1 MTLVKRDLTEAVR
14 IDAIPM
20 KSLDTIKEWLASI
33 DVKFYESKIN
43 LQWPAILKSIREDPE
58 GFVESGG
65 WDFLDAEGGS
75 DDDES
80 DDGDEEFAP
89 SDDDSDEDDESDDV
103 SHGEGVE
110 PEFSRLPPFP
120 PTPTPLPAHTPTPQP
135 QDSDSDASLED
146 EESDDDEDGDAD
158 LSEDERGMS
167 WDELEK
173 EAARADRKHAAS
185 DDDEGERRSKKKSR
199 R

>member
-1 MTLVKRDLTEAVR
+1 MHPSPHPHQPPLFHPSSLRNFDMTLVKRDLSEAVR

-20 KSLDTIKEWLASI
+20 KALDTIKEWLASI

-65 WDFLDAEGGS
+65 WDFLDAEAGS
-75 DDDES
+75 DGDDS

-89 SDDDSDEDDESDDV
+89 SEDDSDEEEEDSDD
-103 SHGEGVE
+103 
-110 PEFSRLPPFP
+110 
-120 PTPTPLPAHTPTPQP
+120 
-135 QDSDSDASLED
+135 DDSDASLET
-146 EESDDDEDGDAD
+146 EDDDEEEDGDED
-158 LSEDERGMS
+158 LSDDEKGMS
-167 WDELEK
+167 WEELEK
-173 EAARADRKHAAS
+173 EAARADRKHGAS
-185 DDDEGERRSKKKSR
+185 DDDEGERRKKKSR